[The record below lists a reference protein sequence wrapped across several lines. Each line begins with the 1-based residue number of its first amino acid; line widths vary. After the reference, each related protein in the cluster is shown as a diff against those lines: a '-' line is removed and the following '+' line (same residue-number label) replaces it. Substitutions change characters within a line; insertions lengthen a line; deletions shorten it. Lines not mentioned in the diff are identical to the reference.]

1 MQTLR
6 EHLHSPSVSWLGLC
20 CSLFCMLSYYVSV
33 RLEFHVMMCVAI
45 FAYKRCLYDGSFLI
59 CISYVCMHIVL
70 LNTYCVVLLFCLS
83 SFCVSCTQC
92 CQFLL
97 VVHLWKNKIYTCSLK
112 EINILFTS
120 LSCPVFISIYTPTV
134 LFPSLIQ
141 LQSALLTSSILG
153 IRPSL

>member
-33 RLEFHVMMCVAI
+33 RLEFHVMMSVTI
-45 FAYKRCLYDGSFLI
+45 SAYKRCLNEGSFLI
-59 CISYVCMHIVL
+59 CISCVCMHIVL
-70 LNTYCVVLLFCLS
+70 LNTYCVVFLLCLS
-83 SFCVSCTQC
+83 LFCVSCTKC

-112 EINILFTS
+112 EINILSTS
-120 LSCPVFISIYTPTV
+120 RACPVFISIYTSTF

-141 LQSALLTSSILG
+141 LQSAILTS
-153 IRPSL
+153 